1 MNFMI
6 SKVAASCAA
15 FASSVFVATLTV
27 HAADRLDWTGGE
39 KETSTAESPYNIW
52 APENW
57 GGTKPNGSYDLHL
70 SVTERTYIHSTNGAA
85 RLGSGLFPNSGEF
98 VFTGPLWNFVL
109 KAGGVANSTVS
120 ILKKSGDWTFSL
132 NSNGS
137 SQIGAANNSTVVFTN
152 ESGNVNITATAG
164 CFHTIGSGAGS
175 YARVV
180 NLSGNWTFA
189 NSNNLSLAGGAGS
202 TGIVENVSGDWFVDG
217 DLDVARSGY
226 GEFIQYGGSLT
237 VGGDMYISHWSS
249 GSGVLTIKS
258 GTVTVASDKRVLL
271 NAGNGTINLN
281 RGTLVTPQVYRS
293 GGTFTLNFNGG
304 TLKANASADLLA
316 TDHDNMVVHVN
327 AGGGVIDCG
336 GYAVTLKPK
345 IGRSGDT
352 GSLTFTGGN
361 IITIDNDINYGGVTY
376 VVSNTTVKATNA
388 SISTLLTHGV
398 SLVGALELNTP
409 YTILASTA
417 ESDDWSSLDRSK
429 VTCPSAAAFTADLGA
444 DGKSITVTVTAFKP
458 GYWTGA
464 AGDNN
469 LSTAGN
475 WSDNTVPTS
484 GNATFECIAPAMLTK
499 GASFAATSITFA
511 EECYPVTID
520 GDFITLT
527 SVTNNSS
534 VNQTFAGFIDFGA
547 LDIDV
552 TAPNATLS
560 GTTVTGGCVVFAGG
574 VKGAKVANHSIVSGN
589 YTLTSDEAFT
599 NACSSFT
606 VNENSSLSVKTIG
619 GWDTNDTQNLNI
631 GEGATFCVSDVT
643 REFSNGGS
651 INNRL
656 WNSNEGTFIVTNFTF
671 TGDQYSWLGGN
682 QYAPNANAALKVGT
696 LTIDGSGRLALHGTG
711 ISDGTTLKMYIGEGG
726 LNIASGKAGYYGVLT
741 SAHRTTMYPWNS
753 DFTFGR
759 GSNAN
764 FDFLLGADKGKGT
777 VNFTLNTDDE
787 AGVPR
792 TVTMDARIKTETN
805 TWTIAVAGH
814 GTNVVTSASPLMT
827 GTYAVTGAAT
837 VVLKNGAGFAN
848 GTVSVG
854 PEAALAVGESGTAKV
869 GDLCLADGATLAFN
883 WTKRSSIPVL
893 AASGTVTVSGSV
905 KVKVS
910 ACDTVDKPMGGARVL
925 TFGGG
930 FAGKIVTLDETDKPD
945 WALGLSVNSDGNIVL
960 DVEPRGFTFI
970 LK

>member
-85 RLGSGLFPNSGEF
+85 RLGNAFYPNSGEF
-98 VFTGPLWNFVL
+98 VFTGPLLNLVL
-109 KAGGVANSTVS
+109 KAGGIANSTVS
-120 ILKKSGDWTFSL
+120 ILKKTGDWTFPL
-132 NSNGS
+132 TSNGS
-137 SQIGAANNSTVVFTN
+137 SQIGAASNSTVVFTN
-152 ESGNVNITATAG
+152 ESGNVYVSA
-164 CFHTIGSGAGS
+164 SAGS
-175 YARVV
+175 YHVIGNGASSYAKVV

-189 NSNNLSLAGGAGS
+189 NSTKLYLASGTGS
-202 TGIVENVSGDWFVDG
+202 TGIVENVSGDWSVG
-217 DLDVARSGY
+217 DEFDVARSGY
-226 GEFIQYGGSLT
+226 GEFTQYGGSLT
-237 VGGDMYISHWSS
+237 VGGDMYISYFSS
-249 GSGVLTIKS
+249 GNGVLTIKG
-258 GTVTVASDKRVLL
+258 GTVTVPSDKSVQLR
-271 NAGNGTINLN
+271 NCTGTSTINLDG
-281 RGTLVTPQVYRS
+281 GTLVTPKISRS
-293 GGTFTLNFNGG
+293 GGYLNLNFNGG

-316 TDHDNMVVHVN
+316 TGTDYMVVHVN

-345 IGRSGDT
+345 IGSSGDT

-361 IITIDNDINYGGVTY
+361 IITIDNNINYGGVTY
-376 VVSNTTVKATNA
+376 IASNTTVKATKA

-429 VTCPSAAAFTADLGA
+429 VTCPAASAFTADLGD

-469 LSTAGN
+469 LSTPGN
-475 WSDNTVPTS
+475 WADNTVPTS
-484 GNATFECIAPAMLTK
+484 GNATFECIAPATLTK

-511 EECYPVTID
+511 EECSPVTID
-520 GDFITLT
+520 GDFTTLT

-534 VNQTFAGFIDFGA
+534 VNQTFAGFVDFGA
-547 LDIDV
+547 GNIDI

-574 VKGAKVANHSIVSGN
+574 VKGAKVANHSIVSGD

-606 VNENSSLSVKTIG
+606 VNANSSLSVKTIG
-619 GWDTNDTQNLNI
+619 GWTTNDTKNLNI

-651 INNRL
+651 LDNRL
-656 WNSNEGTFIVTNFTF
+656 WNRNEGTFIVTNFTF
-671 TGDQYSWLGGN
+671 TGDRYSWLGGN
-682 QYAPNANAALKVGT
+682 QYEPNANAVLKVGT
-696 LTIDGSGRLALHGTG
+696 LTVDGSGRLALHGTG
-711 ISDGTTLKMYIGEGG
+711 IGTGTTLKMYIGEGG
-726 LNIASGKAGYYGVLT
+726 LNIASGKTGNYGVFS

-759 GSNAN
+759 GSNAQY
-764 FDFLLGADKGKGT
+764 DFRLGSDQGNGT
-777 VNFTLNTDDE
+777 VNFTLTTDDE

-792 TVTMDARIKTETN
+792 TVTMDARICTDTN
-805 TWTIAVAGH
+805 TWSITVAGH
-814 GTNVVTSASPLMT
+814 GTNIVTSASPLMT
-827 GTYAVTGAAT
+827 GTYAITDAAT
-837 VVLKNGAGFAN
+837 VKFTEGAGFAN
-848 GTVSVG
+848 GTISLDGGTTLEYTNSGKTLALPCKTLVLPSEGKATLRINGGRLRNGDHVLVSGVSAG
-854 PEAALAVGESGTAKV
+854 AS
-869 GDLCLADGATLAFN
+869 DLLGVELAD
-883 WTKRSSIPVL
+883 
-893 AASGTVTVSGSV
+893 SV
-905 KVKVS
+905 KDGRRYDVAVK
-910 ACDTVDKPMGGARVL
+910 
-925 TFGGG
+925 
-930 FAGKIVTLDETDKPD
+930 
-945 WALGLSVNSDGNIVL
+945 DGNLVLSINQGFMLIV
-960 DVEPRGFTFI
+960 F
-970 LK
+970 